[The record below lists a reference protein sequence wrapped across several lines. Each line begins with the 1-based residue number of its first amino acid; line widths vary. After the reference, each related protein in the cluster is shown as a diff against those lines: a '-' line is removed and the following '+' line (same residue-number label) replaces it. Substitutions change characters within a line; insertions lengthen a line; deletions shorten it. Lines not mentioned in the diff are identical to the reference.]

1 MTFLFMNVAFYIKN
15 ALHNKSWGQIL
26 NPGTLNMY
34 KKNFVITCSHCRLQL
49 ENMENK
55 QFFLTI

>member
-1 MTFLFMNVAFYIKN
+1 MNVAFYIKN